1 MEIEPPENVGSA
13 EPVPPNPVRPKP
25 EPEKS
30 AYVPPSN
37 PFVKLFARLFV
48 ILKSPKNLKILAVI
62 LLAGGTAFGAYRF
75 FFAKK
80 ADVEAAKHQKE
91 AEKEQVVA
99 VKAFKVGRYN
109 YEDSLNALGTIKGG
123 IEFKL
128 SFEIPG
134 VVSAINYREGE
145 RYEEG
150 ALLISLKQDD
160 ILLRLK
166 RAQAEKGK
174 AETTL
179 AIAQEKSKEHQ
190 KLFEIG
196 AIPQTTLDK
205 VKLEVDSA
213 NYDLQAAS
221 LEAKA
226 NEVMLEKSNLYAP
239 TAGTIGELHVE
250 EGEAIT
256 QNTLVGTHLST
267 ERVLAEFGVTERDLN
282 KLSLGQKAKVF
293 VDAYPDKT
301 FEGTIESVGSVVIGQ
316 SRTATVK
323 VRIENSENLLVP
335 GMFARIKIL
344 LYQKK
349 NTLVLPADSLQ
360 GKENNYS
367 IFVIDPQTKA
377 VHSQPVV
384 IGYQRTDYV
393 QVDSGVK
400 EGDLVAITGLDRL
413 KEESKVRIIETQEA
427 EL

>member
-1 MEIEPPENVGSA
+1 MEIENPQENPEGKKQPEQKTPYA
-13 EPVPPNPVRPKP
+13 PPPNP
-25 EPEKS
+25 
-30 AYVPPSN
+30 
-37 PFVKLFARLFV
+37 FLKLFQRLFS
-48 ILKSPKNLKILAVI
+48 IFISPKGRKILI
-62 LLAGGTAFGAYRF
+62 LALVVSLAAYAAYEV
-75 FFAKK
+75 FFAAKK
-80 ADVEAAKHQKE
+80 TLEKGKATEEAG
-91 AEKEQVVA
+91 EQTIA

-123 IEFKL
+123 VEFKL

-134 VVSAINYREGE
+134 VISAINYREGE

-166 RAQAEKGK
+166 RAQAERSK

-179 AIAQEKSKEHQ
+179 QIAQEKLKEHE
-190 KLFEIG
+190 KLFQIG
-196 AIPQTTLDK
+196 AIPQTTLEK
-205 VKLEVDSA
+205 VKLEVESTR
-213 NYDLQAAS
+213 YDLQAAA

-226 NEVMLEKSNLYAP
+226 NEVLLEKSNLYAP
-239 TAGTIGELHVE
+239 TAGTIGELNVE

-256 QNTLVGTHLST
+256 QNTLIGSHLST

-282 KLSLGQKAKVF
+282 KLSLGQKAKVY

-301 FEGTIESVGSVVIGQ
+301 FEGTIESVGSVVVGQ

-323 VRIENSENLLVP
+323 VRIENTENILVP

-349 NTLVLPADSLQ
+349 NTLVVPTDSLQ

-367 IFVIDPQTKA
+367 VFVIDSQTKQ
-377 VHSQPVV
+377 VRLQPVV
-384 IGYQRTDYV
+384 VGYQRTDYA
-393 QVDSGVK
+393 QLDSGVR
-400 EGDLVAITGLDRL
+400 EGDLIAITGLDRL
-413 KEESKVRIIETQEA
+413 KEGNKVRIIETQEA